1 MPAVAA
7 TAESGHP
14 GYRPTPECDWPATPG
29 HKFPRQPGGAG
40 ARRVR
45 GQAAQPAG
53 APAGDSDLCHAH
65 VSRPTPATRR
75 TVHLHG
81 LPGMTWRSFR

>member
-1 MPAVAA
+1 VPAVAA
-7 TAESGHP
+7 TAESCDP
-14 GYRPTPECDWPATPG
+14 GYRPTPERNRPATSG

-45 GQAAQPAG
+45 GQAAQPTG

-65 VSRPTPATRR
+65 VTCPTPATRR
-75 TVHLHG
+75 TVLLHG
-81 LPGMTWRSFR
+81 LSGMTRKLIR